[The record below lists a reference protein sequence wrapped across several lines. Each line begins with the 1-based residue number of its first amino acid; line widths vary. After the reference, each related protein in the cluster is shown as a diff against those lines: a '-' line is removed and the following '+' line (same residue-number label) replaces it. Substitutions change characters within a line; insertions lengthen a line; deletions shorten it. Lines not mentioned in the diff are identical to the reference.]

1 LTKRRGP
8 ILFEK
13 AGISYMPASVT
24 GCVLTFLY
32 TGIGVLLIVVP
43 QFIFPDSRIVSAYQV
58 VIFLLFWWIGLR
70 FAKRHSA

>member
-1 LTKRRGP
+1 LTKRRKH

-13 AGISYMPASVT
+13 AGISYMPASLT

-32 TGIGVLLIVVP
+32 TGIGGLLIVVP
-43 QFIFPDSRIVSAYQV
+43 QFIFPDSRIVSAYQAV
-58 VIFLLFWWIGLR
+58 MFLLFWWVGLR